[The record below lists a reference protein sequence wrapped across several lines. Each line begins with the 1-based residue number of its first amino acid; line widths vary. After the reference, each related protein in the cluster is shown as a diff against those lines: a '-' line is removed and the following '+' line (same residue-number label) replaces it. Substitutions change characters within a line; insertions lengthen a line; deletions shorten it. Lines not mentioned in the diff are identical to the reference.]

1 MLFNSVSFLWFFP
14 LVTALYFVL
23 PHRLRW
29 GMLLAASCIFYCYF
43 IPAYLLILLFTIVV
57 DYVAGLLLA
66 STTGSRKKWILGASI
81 CANVGVLV
89 FFKYIMFLNDN
100 LAALAGFLGWRYPLS
115 TLNIILPIGL
125 SFHTFQAMSYT
136 IEVYRG
142 NQQVERHLGIY
153 ALYVMFYPQLVA
165 GPIERPQNLLH
176 QFREVHAF
184 DEARVT
190 EGLRM
195 MLWGMFK
202 KVVIADNLAL
212 IVNPVYA
219 HPHDYHGIALLI
231 ATVFFSFQI
240 YCDVSGYSDIALGAA
255 KVMGFTL
262 MRNFRS
268 PYFSASIS
276 EFWRRWHISLSSWFR
291 DYVYIPLGGSRVSR
305 SRTLANLVIVFVMSG
320 LWHGANWTYI
330 VWGALHGFFLAFGL
344 MTDRLRKAL
353 ISRMGLIRWPRALT
367 ALRMLSV
374 YGMVTL
380 GWVFFRAATLPDAF
394 LICRR
399 IASGTVSVL
408 QSVVWPVA
416 AQQGYGSRLYLLGYG
431 QLIWCAVLIGVIVGV
446 EALNGREGN
455 RRPWV
460 RLPLWAR
467 WVACEIMVLATLYL
481 GASEAQQFIYFQF

>member
-1 MLFNSVSFLWFFP
+1 
-14 LVTALYFVL
+14 
-23 PHRLRW
+23 
-29 GMLLAASCIFYCYF
+29 
-43 IPAYLLILLFTIVV
+43 
-57 DYVAGLLLA
+57 
-66 STTGSRKKWILGASI
+66 
-81 CANVGVLV
+81 
-89 FFKYIMFLNDN
+89 
-100 LAALAGFLGWRYPLS
+100 
-115 TLNIILPIGL
+115 
-125 SFHTFQAMSYT
+125 
-136 IEVYRG
+136 
-142 NQQVERHLGIY
+142 
-153 ALYVMFYPQLVA
+153 
-165 GPIERPQNLLH
+165 
-176 QFREVHAF
+176 
-184 DEARVT
+184 
-190 EGLRM
+190 
-195 MLWGMFK
+195 
-202 KVVIADNLAL
+202 
-212 IVNPVYA
+212 
-219 HPHDYHGIALLI
+219 
-231 ATVFFSFQI
+231 
-240 YCDVSGYSDIALGAA
+240 
-255 KVMGFTL
+255 
-262 MRNFRS
+262 
-268 PYFSASIS
+268 
-276 EFWRRWHISLSSWFR
+276 
-291 DYVYIPLGGSRVSR
+291 
-305 SRTLANLVIVFVMSG
+305 VIVFVMSG